1 MAELW
6 AAGLVAAGSAYM
18 SSRSAEKGQN
28 KQIAA
33 DKETARIQAQE
44 ERQTIA
50 YQAELGDFYGQQNK
64 QRRADARAGTFD
76 KYSQIAKPEGFER
89 KPVMIARPDMP
100 APIIEE
106 KPKKKGKK

>member
-18 SSRSAEKGQN
+18 SSRSASRNQKD
-28 KQIAA
+28 QIAA

-64 QRRADARAGTFD
+64 QRRADARSDTFG
-76 KYSQIAKPEGFER
+76 KYSTVGAPPPR
-89 KPVMIARPDMP
+89 KPIMIARPDMP
-100 APIIEE
+100 KPIIEP
-106 KPKKKGKK
+106 KPVKK